1 MIYRDLIPFVD
12 YHTNILLIVLI
23 ILAFSSLTKAKIE
36 TPPVAELYQLILTW
50 DDNSK
55 SDIDLWA
62 KDPTDNIV
70 GFKRREG
77 GDGSLFALKRDDTGQ
92 HSDRKT
98 DGTYVLVNEE
108 VISLRGTKD
117 GEYIVNVHLFRHE
130 PKETDLKAKVKL
142 VQIKPYK
149 ELVEREVDLARTGD
163 EKTLFRFKLDKDG
176 NVSDINELQAKIAEV
191 EDEGGSVVD
200 FDEDGNMIV
209 PAPNMGRPQLT
220 IPPGLI
226 PPSIIR

>member
-1 MIYRDLIPFVD
+1 
-12 YHTNILLIVLI
+12 
-23 ILAFSSLTKAKIE
+23 
-36 TPPVAELYQLILTW
+36 
-50 DDNSK
+50 
-55 SDIDLWA
+55 
-62 KDPTDNIV
+62 
-70 GFKRREG
+70 
-77 GDGSLFALKRDDTGQ
+77 
-92 HSDRKT
+92 
-98 DGTYVLVNEE
+98 
-108 VISLRGTKD
+108 
-117 GEYIVNVHLFRHE
+117 
-130 PKETDLKAKVKL
+130 
-142 VQIKPYK
+142 
-149 ELVEREVDLARTGD
+149 VDLARTGD